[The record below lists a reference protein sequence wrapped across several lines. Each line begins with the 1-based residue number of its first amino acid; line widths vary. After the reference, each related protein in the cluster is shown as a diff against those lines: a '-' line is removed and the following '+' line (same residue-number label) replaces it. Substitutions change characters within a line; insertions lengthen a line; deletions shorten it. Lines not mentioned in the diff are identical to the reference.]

1 MCVFPP
7 PGEPSDYLNTGTCIL
22 ALNIKMATS
31 LLLACDLNESKL
43 PPFVL
48 VQEDCGIDG
57 SFLVSSILG
66 QRLKVQNTGTVLVC
80 LHHSVQHYVGAGT
93 RLGFNLNMA
102 RDKGTLIV
110 VDVLEDL
117 SNDQSFT
124 SKYLQQS
131 SLTTLMTQIEES
143 VEKLLSTKQSC
154 TVVIDNVAALI
165 DLNGN
170 ADAVQRFCNQLVAW
184 ATTTATNTTTAADNR
199 ISIVLKFNTSN
210 LYPHIVNNLEDF
222 AVSHVHFVRLPSG
235 NFKEVDGKI
244 VYRKRAPNGYDSIE
258 KQLLYKVNDR
268 NVKIFLPGEI
278 GVKA

>member
-1 MCVFPP
+1 
-7 PGEPSDYLNTGTCIL
+7 
-22 ALNIKMATS
+22 MATS

-48 VQEDCGIDG
+48 VQEDCGVDG

-80 LHHSVQHYVGAGT
+80 LHHSIQHYVGAGT

-102 RDKGTLIV
+102 RDKGTLMV

-117 SNDQSFT
+117 SNDPFT

-131 SLTTLMTQIEES
+131 ALTTLMTQIEES

-165 DLNGN
+165 DLNVN
-170 ADAVQRFCNQLVAW
+170 SEAVRRFCNQLVAL
-184 ATTTATNTTTAADNR
+184 ATNSATAFDSR

-210 LYPHIVNNLEDF
+210 LYPQIVNNLEDL

-244 VYRKRAPNGYDSIE
+244 VYRKRAPNGYESTD
-258 KQLLYKVNDR
+258 KQFLYKVNDR

-278 GVKA
+278 GVKV